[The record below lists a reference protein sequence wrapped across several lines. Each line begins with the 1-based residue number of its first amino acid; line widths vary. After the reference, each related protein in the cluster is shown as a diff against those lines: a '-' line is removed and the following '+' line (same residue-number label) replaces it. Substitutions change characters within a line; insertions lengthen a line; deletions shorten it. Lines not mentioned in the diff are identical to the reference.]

1 MDYLKKKPQC
11 HPYLTDMGQC
21 DYAFA
26 IGEKT
31 YYKGRIAYSDLHFF
45 TQLQKVPP
53 CVRKF
58 VHPEYFDIV
67 EKYGGASY
75 YSMLIAALLTIF
87 LALI

>member
-1 MDYLKKKPQC
+1 MKDKPQC

-21 DYAFA
+21 DYAIH
-26 IGEKT
+26 IGEKA

-58 VHPEYFDIV
+58 VHPEYFDIL
-67 EKYGGASY
+67 EKYNGASTY
-75 YSMLIAALLTIF
+75 CMFIAALIALL
-87 LALI
+87 LALL